1 MFCGECD
8 YATRVEEELV
18 NHVKMHQL
26 FSILKDDMEDK
37 DEDDEEEEEID
48 EEAIIRAATG
58 GTGLGNYDPNPM
70 SCGDCDFETHYE
82 NELFEHLKMHLRKE
96 ANIPDDTETEVNAK
110 KQIIDA
116 SVEQKTIYEEDDC
129 LHCGLC
135 SFSSKSKKNILRHS
149 NLVHG
154 VVINDKVSNYLC

>member
-1 MFCGECD
+1 MLRFPCDSCKHVSKTSDQLKKHLVAAHKVQREYNEESLIIVLQGKKDTSWMFCGECD

-37 DEDDEEEEEID
+37 DEDDEDEEDEID

-96 ANIPDDTETEVNAK
+96 ANIPDDTETEVGR
-110 KQIIDA
+110 
-116 SVEQKTIYEEDDC
+116 YC
-129 LHCGLC
+129 HL
-135 SFSSKSKKNILRHS
+135 
-149 NLVHG
+149 
-154 VVINDKVSNYLC
+154 